1 MNKKGSLLDK
11 QSLVLIILTIF
22 GLFLFSLIENCM
34 LQTKIKARKAAYEAE
49 LKAQGL
55 LPQREPRRPKRDIYI
70 PVDRTGQQG
79 RADSTEMFLKSAE
92 RTFGAKHDNGLEIV
106 DYGSQVNDY
115 QQRVNAIKKAE
126 AEKLAQR
133 QAQQE
138 AMDIRTGRAS
148 SSGRNTNASAV
159 NRENGTKINRLKT
172 SSLKPSFSKR

>member
-1 MNKKGSLLDK
+1 MLKKADIKLYAIA
-11 QSLVLIILTIF
+11 SLVGLGIGFGFRIIS
-22 GLFLFSLIENCM
+22 GAVIEVNIAK
-34 LQTKIKARKAAYEAE
+34 QKAQIEAE

-70 PVDRTGQQG
+70 PIDRTGQQN

-92 RTFGAKHDNGLEIV
+92 RTFGAKQDNGLEIV

-115 QQRVNAIKKAE
+115 QRRVDAIKKAE

-138 AMDIRTGRAS
+138 ALNIKMCRAS
-148 SSGRNTNASAV
+148 SAGRNTNASAESK
-159 NRENGTKINRLKT
+159 ENGTKINKLKT
-172 SSLKPSFSKR
+172 SSLRSSSSRR

>member
-1 MNKKGSLLDK
+1 MLNKADIKLYVIA
-11 QSLVLIILTIF
+11 SLVGLGVGLGFRLIS
-22 GLFLFSLIENCM
+22 GVVIEANIAK
-34 LQTKIKARKAAYEAE
+34 QKAQIEAE

-92 RTFGAKHDNGLEIV
+92 RTFGAKQDNGLEIV

-115 QQRVNAIKKAE
+115 QRRVDAIKKAE

-138 AMDIRTGRAS
+138 ALNIKTGRAS
-148 SSGRNTNASAV
+148 SAGRNANASAESK
-159 NRENGTKINRLKT
+159 ENGTKINRLKT
-172 SSLKPSFSKR
+172 SSLKPSYSKR

>member
-1 MNKKGSLLDK
+1 MLKKADIKLYAIA
-11 QSLVLIILTIF
+11 SLVGLGIGFGFRIIS
-22 GLFLFSLIENCM
+22 GAVIEANIAK
-34 LQTKIKARKAAYEAE
+34 QKAQIEAE

-70 PVDRTGQQG
+70 PIDRTGQQN

-92 RTFGAKHDNGLEIV
+92 RTFGAKQDNGLEIV

-115 QQRVNAIKKAE
+115 QRRVDAIKKAE

-138 AMDIRTGRAS
+138 ALNFKRGRAS
-148 SSGRNTNASAV
+148 SAGRNTYASAESK
-159 NRENGTKINRLKT
+159 ENGTKINKLKT
-172 SSLKPSFSKR
+172 SSLRSSSSRR